1 MWYNVYVYLVQVPA
15 KQGLIH
21 VRSAYPGTPVFV
33 CLRVESFFFFSY
45 SLDILS
51 VLLTKTRQ
59 TLAKD
64 ATLTA
69 FEDVLLETLR
79 VRVCAGVQG
88 GRGVREI
95 KTLYEYIYM
104 YTRIRSIY
112 HTKLKLPKTRF

>member
-1 MWYNVYVYLVQVPA
+1 MPAPLTHPSARPSLNIFGGVPTGMLVE
-15 KQGLIH
+15 
-21 VRSAYPGTPVFV
+21 
-33 CLRVESFFFFSY
+33 C

-79 VRVCAGVQG
+79 VRVCRARG
-88 GRGVREI
+88 GRGGCG
-95 KTLYEYIYM
+95 
-104 YTRIRSIY
+104 RS
-112 HTKLKLPKTRF
+112 KP